1 MFLSTVASVGALYT
15 DHCNGQIL
23 LFFLERSSH
32 RPILQAGLPANK
44 TVVVG
49 SDVEFH
55 CKVYSDAQPHIQWLK
70 HVEINGSKYG
80 QDGDPYVSILK
91 VNFEHI
97 DLECFIHVWFI
108 WALHG
113 PIRS

>member
-1 MFLSTVASVGALYT
+1 M
-15 DHCNGQIL
+15 I
-23 LFFLERSSH
+23 
-32 RPILQAGLPANK
+32 
-44 TVVVG
+44 VG

-91 VNFEHI
+91 V
-97 DLECFIHVWFI
+97 
-108 WALHG
+108 
-113 PIRS
+113 RSFSLFYVLYMLFLLSLCHRTRGEGNSFTGDTFTLGRLFKRDISSTMASVTL